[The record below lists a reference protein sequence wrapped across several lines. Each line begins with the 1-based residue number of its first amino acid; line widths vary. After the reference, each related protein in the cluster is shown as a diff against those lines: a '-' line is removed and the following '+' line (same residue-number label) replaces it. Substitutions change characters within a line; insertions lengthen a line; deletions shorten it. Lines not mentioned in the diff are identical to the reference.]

1 MNKAVEYARQCLA
14 KGNKTVGRYVK
25 KQCREFLRIADGK
38 DQTFFLDQDKI
49 TRIENI
55 LKLLVMPKGIKAG
68 QSLYVCTI
76 GHQWLTYTAAFCVA
90 RRDDHSCRKYEKIIL
105 EECRKNFKTF
115 TVAVC
120 FIILMMTEPKF
131 SKFYSVAP
139 DGSLSRL
146 VKTAIEEILK
156 SSPLIYLHKSTPR
169 FNILRDSITFLMKEN
184 VYIPLNYSTSRF
196 DGKEPSAYLADEV
209 GALPNSYPIEAM
221 SSGQTTVQNR
231 LAFIVSTKY
240 ETVNNP
246 FEDEVAYAK
255 RVLDGIETDDTIF
268 ALLFEP
274 DNSKNWA
281 TDDNILFQ
289 ANPAALVVPEI
300 LEDLKK
306 KRARAIAMPSARENF
321 LTKHCNIIYQ
331 APTEAYVDLNDL
343 IKCRVDSIDW
353 RGRVVYVGVDLAE
366 TNDNCAVVMA
376 SLDDDGILY
385 VEPMAFIP
393 EGRIEEKSKF
403 EKVDYKRFIAEMK
416 CIACGNRTVDYGV
429 IEEFVFQLEETYG
442 VIVDSIGYDR
452 FNAMSSAQ
460 KWESGAYSPDGK
472 YYHGIQTVEVRQ
484 HSDTLHQPTKL
495 LFEKISNHELR
506 YVSNELYEIN
516 YQNARCTRDTNK
528 NRYVNKKKSSGKV
541 DMVVATID
549 ATYLIFQKV
558 VLSRSNVFAE
568 VF

>member
-1 MNKAVEYARQCLA
+1 MDKAVEYARRCIV
-14 KGNKTVGRYVK
+14 KNNKTVGRYVK

-38 DQTFFLDQDKI
+38 DKTAFLDESKVKI
-49 TRIENI
+49 IENI
-55 LKLLVMPKGIKAG
+55 LKLLVMPKGLKAG
-68 QSLYVCTI
+68 QSLYECTI
-76 GHQWLTYTAAFCVA
+76 GYQWLIYEAAFCVM
-90 RRDDHSCRKYEKIIL
+90 RTDDPGRKKFEWIIL
-105 EECRKNFKTF
+105 EIARKNFKTF
-115 TVAVC
+115 TIAAC
-120 FIILMMTEPKF
+120 FIILLMTEPKF
-131 SKFYSVAP
+131 SKFFSVAP
-139 DGSLSRL
+139 DGTLSRQ
-146 VKTAIEEILK
+146 VKSAIEEILK
-156 SSPLIYLHKSTPR
+156 ASPLIYLFNGSPR
-169 FNILRDSITFLMKEN
+169 FKILRDSITFTLKDSQ
-184 VYIPLNYSTSRF
+184 YIPLNYSTSRL
-196 DGKEPSAYLADEV
+196 DSREPTAFLADEV
-209 GALPNSYPIEAM
+209 GALPNNYAIEAM
-221 SSGQTTVQNR
+221 SGGQSTVFNR
-231 LAFIVSTKY
+231 LAFIISTKY
-240 ETVNNP
+240 ETAINP

-255 RVLDGIETDDTIF
+255 RILDGIEKDSTVF
-268 ALLFEP
+268 ALLYEP
-274 DNSKNWA
+274 DNTKDWA
-281 TDDNILFQ
+281 TDDNVLRQ
-289 ANPAALVVPEI
+289 ANPAALENPNI
-300 LEDLKK
+300 WEDKIK
-306 KRARAIAMPSARENF
+306 KRTRAIAMPSKRENF

-331 APTEAYVDLNDL
+331 AATEMFVDLNDL

-376 SLDDDGILY
+376 SLDDEGILY

-460 KWESGAYSPDGK
+460 KWESGAITPEGK